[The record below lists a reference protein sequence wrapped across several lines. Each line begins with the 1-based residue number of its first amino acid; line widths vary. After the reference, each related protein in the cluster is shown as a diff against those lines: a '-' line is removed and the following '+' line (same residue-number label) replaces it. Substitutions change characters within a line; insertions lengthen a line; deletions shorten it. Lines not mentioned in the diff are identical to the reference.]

1 MVTAGVP
8 LTAGATDA
16 QGTVGE
22 GAAPAADS
30 EARIAQVGEGAT
42 AAGETQIGGGAAV
55 EDEPPIG
62 GGATVEDEA
71 QIGGGATVEDEAQIG
86 EGAAVEDEAQIGE
99 GATVED
105 DAKIGEGAEVEDG
118 KVVTLGEN
126 LSEEQRASMYE
137 YFGTSADE
145 VETIIVTHADEAK
158 YMEGIATAEQIGP
171 STNSCAYVEP
181 TESGGIKVKTAN
193 LNFVTSAMIAS
204 TLTTAGMENCNVIAA
219 CPFEVSG
226 TGALTGIIMAYETA
240 SGDSLDEGQKEAAME
255 ELMTTGDIA
264 DSVGQEKATEVIK
277 DVKTEVIDEGLTDPE
292 EIGEAVDTIA
302 EDNEITLTDEQR
314 DQVVSLMQKISQYDY
329 DVNALKDTLD
339 NLTGETG
346 VLSNIWNS
354 VKTFF
359 VGSDDGILNDTNDEA
374 LGTDVITDSTVNEGG
389 FKDGL
394 ITRIKNFFSGE

>member
-1 MVTAGVP
+1 MAAVMVTAGVP

-30 EARIAQVGEGAT
+30 EAGAQIGEGAT
-42 AAGETQIGGGAAV
+42 AEGETQIGGGAAV
-55 EDEPPIG
+55 EDE
-62 GGATVEDEA
+62 T
-71 QIGGGATVEDEAQIG
+71 QIGGGATVEDET
-86 EGAAVEDEAQIGE
+86 QIGE

-145 VETIIVTHADEAK
+145 VETIIVTHADEVK

-204 TLTTAGMENCNVIAA
+204 TLTTAGMEN
-219 CPFEVSG
+219 
-226 TGALTGIIMAYETA
+226 
-240 SGDSLDEGQKEAAME
+240 
-255 ELMTTGDIA
+255 
-264 DSVGQEKATEVIK
+264 
-277 DVKTEVIDEGLTDPE
+277 
-292 EIGEAVDTIA
+292 
-302 EDNEITLTDEQR
+302 
-314 DQVVSLMQKISQYDY
+314 
-329 DVNALKDTLD
+329 
-339 NLTGETG
+339 
-346 VLSNIWNS
+346 
-354 VKTFF
+354 
-359 VGSDDGILNDTNDEA
+359 
-374 LGTDVITDSTVNEGG
+374 
-389 FKDGL
+389 
-394 ITRIKNFFSGE
+394 